1 MSKKTWT
8 AVRVISSLGLIELH
22 VVVGDLIDASFK
34 SEDPDFIVKKVS
46 ANSKKI
52 TATYDLGVGEIHCS
66 DPQIR
71 DLLWARKDR
80 IKNLSVGHATTF
92 SAPRN
97 A

>member
-1 MSKKTWT
+1 MSMKTWT
-8 AVRVISSLGLIELH
+8 AVCASSNTGAIELH

-46 ANSKKI
+46 ANRNKI
-52 TATYDLGVGEIHCS
+52 VVTYNLGENIITCV
-66 DPQIR
+66 DPQVR
-71 DLLWARKDR
+71 ELLWARRER
-80 IKNLSVGHATTF
+80 IKNLSAGHATTF